1 MANILRQGKT
11 PHWGTWKGEKSFD
24 WKDSVIIDS
33 FNSNVEIKDYEQT
46 DENGAVCGYLIYDQ
60 TVGFD
65 MSGTIL
71 AGLCLSSLRIGDT
84 FSFSGADTLSLLPFI
99 GYNQGGGIEDYYS
112 TGINEEINTP
122 TIAIVKNISFNTSAG
137 GAATFNLSGTAYSF
151 IGGEVTC

>member
-11 PHWGTWKGEKSFD
+11 PYWGTWKSERNFD
-24 WKDSVIIDS
+24 WRDSVIIDS

-65 MSGTIL
+65 MSGTL
-71 AGLCLSSLRIGDT
+71 LTGQCLSTLRIGDT
-84 FSFSGADTLSLLPFI
+84 VQLTCNTQLSLLPFI
-99 GYNQGGGIEDYYS
+99 GYNSTCEIYYS

-137 GAATFNLSGTAYSF
+137 GAATFSLSGTAYSF
-151 IGGEVTC
+151 N

>member
-11 PHWGTWKGEKSFD
+11 PYWGTWKGEKSFD

-65 MSGTIL
+65 MSGTL
-71 AGLCLSSLRIGDT
+71 LTGKCLSSLRIGQT
-84 FSFSGADTLSLLPFI
+84 FSFSCPESLSLLPFI
-99 GYNQGGGIEDYYS
+99 GYNYSGEESYYS
-112 TGINEEINTP
+112 TGINEQINTP

-137 GAATFNLSGTAYSF
+137 GAATFSLSGTAYDFSSSQ
-151 IGGEVTC
+151 VTC